1 MPNYLDAL
9 ETRNPQQREADL
21 LARLPALI
29 ARAKTAPGWQRIL
42 RHVDPR
48 DLTSRAALARLPI
61 TRKDDL
67 KAMQGLDAPF
77 GGLNATPATHLRRH
91 FMSPGPIHEPEGRGE
106 DWWRAARALHALGLQ
121 AGDLIQNCFS
131 YHFTPAAFIIEGG
144 AARLGCPVIPAGVGQ
159 TEQQVIAM
167 QALRPTAYTGTP
179 SFLKL
184 IVERAQADGADI
196 SSLRRALVS
205 AEALPAA
212 LRRWFHDHGIAR
224 VLQFYGSA
232 DIGVIAYETP
242 DGDQPN
248 PGMVVEEDI
257 LLELVV
263 PGTGQPAPDHAMGE
277 IVVTSFNPDYPMVR
291 WGTGDL
297 SMLLDGPSPC
307 GRSNVRIQGWMGRAD
322 QAAKVRGMFIHPTHV
337 SEILRRHPGVAHAR
351 MVVGGVA
358 GADVM
363 TLHCETAAPQPDE
376 PLRASLIETIRA
388 VTKLRGEVAF
398 AAPGSLRRDGK
409 LIEDLRQYD

>member
-9 ETRNPQQREADL
+9 ETRDPQQREAEL
-21 LARLPALI
+21 LARLPGLI

-42 RHVDPR
+42 CHVDPR
-48 DLTSRAALARLPI
+48 DITSRAALARLPV

-67 KAMQGLDAPF
+67 KIMQRLEAPF
-77 GGLNATPATHLRRH
+77 GGLNATRAARLRRH
-91 FMSPGPIHEPEGRGE
+91 FMSPGPIHEPEGYGE
-106 DWWRAARALHALGLQ
+106 DWWRAARALRALGLR
-121 AGDLIQNCFS
+121 AGDVIQNCFS

-167 QALRPTAYTGTP
+167 QALRPAAYTGTP
-179 SFLKL
+179 SFLKM
-184 IVERAQADGADI
+184 IIERAQADGADI

-205 AEALPAA
+205 AEVLPAA
-212 LRRWFHDHGIAR
+212 LRRWFHDHGIER

-242 DGDQPN
+242 DGDLPN

-263 PGTGQPAPDHAMGE
+263 PGTGQPAADHSVGE

-297 SMLLDGPSPC
+297 SMMLDGPSPC

-322 QAAKVRGMFIHPTHV
+322 QAAKVRGMFIHPAHV
-337 SEILRRHPGVAHAR
+337 SEILRRHPALAHAR

-363 TLHCETAAPQPDE
+363 TLHCETAMPLPDE
-376 PLRASLIETIRA
+376 SLRASLIETIRA

-409 LIEDLRQYD
+409 LIEDIRQYD